1 VLHYLGLGVE
11 RDDRRSAE
19 LHDMAC
25 DAGVPHGCAYLVHLH
40 RRGLGVPRSDDHATR
55 YRELACANGLEDY
68 CVGAGTT
75 P

>member
-1 VLHYLGLGVE
+1 
-11 RDDRRSAE
+11 
-19 LHDMAC
+19 
-25 DAGVPHGCAYLVHLH
+25 
-40 RRGLGVPRSDDHATR
+40 VPRSDDHATR